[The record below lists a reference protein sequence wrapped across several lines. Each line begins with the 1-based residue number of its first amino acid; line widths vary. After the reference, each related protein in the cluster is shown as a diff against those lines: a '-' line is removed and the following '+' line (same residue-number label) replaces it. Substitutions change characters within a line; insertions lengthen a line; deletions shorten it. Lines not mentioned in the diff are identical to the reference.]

1 MLHHVAFLCYDEFC
15 TLECFYAGADL
26 LLKKLCIQV
35 WTPSNT
41 HPPEP
46 TPHTFLD
53 DIGVRATSVQFFKS
67 HLCLSWLHSHGFFI

>member
-1 MLHHVAFLCYDEFC
+1 MMHFAHLNAFMQVLIYWM
-15 TLECFYAGADL
+15 

-67 HLCLSWLHSHGFFI
+67 HLCLSWLHSHGFLFD

>member
-1 MLHHVAFLCYDEFC
+1 MHFAHLNAFM
-15 TLECFYAGADL
+15 
-26 LLKKLCIQV
+26 QV
-35 WTPSNT
+35 LIYFSRNFASKSGLPPTPTT

-67 HLCLSWLHSHGFFI
+67 HLCLSWLHSHGFLFD